1 MTNGFKEC
9 GKAARCADPEIDDNL
24 QANLREQG
32 NMSTRRQTW
41 PRAHERSAFDTPSF
55 RTQLGDWNEMHLAC
69 NKGKNLLYLKCTA
82 WDAASVRGVELCVS
96 RV

>member
-32 NMSTRRQTW
+32 NMSMCGQTQ
-41 PRAHERSAFDTPSF
+41 PCAYECSAFDT
-55 RTQLGDWNEMHLAC
+55 
-69 NKGKNLLYLKCTA
+69 
-82 WDAASVRGVELCVS
+82 
-96 RV
+96 